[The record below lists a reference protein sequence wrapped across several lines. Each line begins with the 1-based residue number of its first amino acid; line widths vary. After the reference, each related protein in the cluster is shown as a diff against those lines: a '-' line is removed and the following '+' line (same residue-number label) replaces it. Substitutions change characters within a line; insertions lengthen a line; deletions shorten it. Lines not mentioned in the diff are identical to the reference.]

1 MFLVNSLNRLTV
13 RIVFAIL
20 QHDVEQRGCG
30 AVGVAHWSP
39 KPGRKSREFESLHLC
54 QRKE

>member
-39 KPGRKSREFESLHLC
+39 KPGLTVK
-54 QRKE
+54 